1 VPRSLL
7 FNWAAEIEKFCP
19 TLTFINYH
27 GIDRV
32 TKRDDLLKYD
42 LVITTYDTA
51 TNDIEFFRE
60 HTFNYVI
67 LDESQAIK
75 NPNSKRY
82 KAMRLLK
89 ANNRLVM
96 TAHR

>member
-1 VPRSLL
+1 MADQKAADKGTSLAVVPRSLL

-75 NPNSKRY
+75 ILIQKDIKR
-82 KAMRLLK
+82 
-89 ANNRLVM
+89 
-96 TAHR
+96 